1 MSNLRWL
8 SYLIFIYT
16 CVEGLVINIL
26 YPSTMPFIFK
36 DFAIIAAYIV
46 LITGS
51 GASSGSL
58 SKITPAIFGFSL
70 LTFLFLFMPS
80 QVSAFGM
87 FVAVKQRLLYIPLVF
102 VGYHFMRDDGDYF
115 GLMRVLAIT
124 SIPVSIFG
132 IYLYFVGPVGLTSLG
147 AKYSAIIGS
156 TAGSHGIT
164 FWRVPSTFNSPG
176 QFGCFLLANGAAM
189 LGVLFGSGASK
200 KLRSVTIVAMVFLMA
215 ALMVSGSR
223 TPLLMFL
230 MIAAMLL
237 ILTGR
242 LGRIGMAAAGGY
254 VVFAV
259 GFSYF
264 GGGVEDRVGSIA
276 SWEHVERFRD
286 TYFGQLFIQFL
297 QESPMGFG
305 LGRATL
311 GARHFNQWQ
320 NVLLVESYFG
330 IIAAEMGVLG
340 LAVFS
345 WLIAVIMAALS
356 KMRRVMAT
364 SPFYVNWLSLA
375 LFLLLMVGLL
385 PVGTPI
391 DSSPGNLYFWFF
403 LGMLVKA
410 YDLHVAGGPARVAQP
425 QSLPA
430 SVPSP
435 AYLGFQ

>member
-1 MSNLRWL
+1 MSNLRGL

-26 YPSTMPFIFK
+26 YPNTLPFIFK
-36 DFAIIAAYIV
+36 DFGIIAAY
-46 LITGS
+46 LALMMDSRGN
-51 GASSGSL
+51 SGSL
-58 SKITPAIFGFSL
+58 RKLAPAFTAFTL

-80 QVSAFGM
+80 PVSVFGM
-87 FVAVKQRLLYIPLVF
+87 LVAVKQRLLYIPLAY
-102 VGYHFMRDDGDYF
+102 VGYHFLRDERDYF
-115 GLMRVLAIT
+115 SLMRVLAIT
-124 SIPVSIFG
+124 SIPVSLFG
-132 IYLYFVGPVGLTSLG
+132 VYLYFVGPVGLTSIG

-156 TAGSHGIT
+156 TAGSHGIA

-176 QFGCFLLANGAAM
+176 QFGIFLLSIGAAM
-189 LGVLFGSGASK
+189 LGVLFGKGASA
-200 KLRSVTIVAMVFLMA
+200 KLRSLTIAALVVLLA

-223 TPLLMFL
+223 TPLLIL
-230 MIAAMLL
+230 VAIAALML
-237 ILTGR
+237 IMTGR
-242 LGRIGMAAAGGY
+242 LGGIGVAAAGSY

-259 GFSYF
+259 AFSYF

-286 TYFGQLFIQFL
+286 TYFGQLFLQFL
-297 QESPMGFG
+297 KESPMGFG

-345 WLIAVIMAALS
+345 WMIAATLMLLW
-356 KMRRVMAT
+356 KMRRTMVS
-364 SPFYVNWLSLA
+364 SPLYVNWLSLA
-375 LFLLLMVGLL
+375 LLLASIVGLL

-391 DSSPGNLYFWFF
+391 DASPGNLYFWFF
-403 LGMLVKA
+403 LGLIVKM
-410 YDLHVAGGPARVAQP
+410 YDLHVSGAVARTEAPISPAV
-425 QSLPA
+425 PA
-430 SVPSP
+430 P
-435 AYLGFQ
+435 AYLEFR